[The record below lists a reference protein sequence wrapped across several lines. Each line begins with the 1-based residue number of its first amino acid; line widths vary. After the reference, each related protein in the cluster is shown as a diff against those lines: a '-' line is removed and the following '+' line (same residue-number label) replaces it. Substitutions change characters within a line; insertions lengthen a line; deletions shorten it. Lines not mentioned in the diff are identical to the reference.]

1 MEVILKQDVKNL
13 GYKDDVVKVKPGYG
27 RNFLIPK
34 NLAEMATGAS
44 KKMLTETVKQR
55 AFKEQKVKAAAEA
68 SAAKLKDLVV
78 KVGAKVGESG
88 KIFGSVTT
96 VQVADSLKKLGYD
109 VDRKNI
115 TMNEEA
121 IKTVGTYTANV
132 RFHKEVVGTVTFAV
146 YVPTVLMAS
155 S

>member
-13 GYKDDVVKVKPGYG
+13 GYKDDVVNVKPGYG

-34 NLAEMATGAS
+34 NMAAVATVSS
-44 KKMLTETVKQR
+44 KKVLTETVKQR

-68 SAAKLKDLVV
+68 TAAKLKDVIV

-88 KIFGSVTT
+88 KIFGSVTS
-96 VQVADSLKKLGYD
+96 VQLADAIKKLGYD

-115 TMNEEA
+115 TLSEEGV
-121 IKTVGTYTANV
+121 KNVGTYTADV
-132 RFHKEVVGTVTFAV
+132 RFHKEVTGKVTFEV
-146 YVPTVLMAS
+146 VQE
-155 S
+155 

>member
-1 MEVILKQDVKNL
+1 MEVILKTDVKNL
-13 GYKDDVVKVKPGYG
+13 GYKDDVVNVKPGYG

-34 NLAEMATGAS
+34 NLASMATVAS

-55 AFKEQKVKAAAEA
+55 AFKEQKVKAAAET

-88 KIFGSVTT
+88 KIFGSVTS
-96 VQVADSLKKLGYD
+96 VQVADAIKKLGYD

-115 TMNEEA
+115 TMSDDV
-121 IKTVGTYTANV
+121 KTVGTYTADV
-132 RFHKEVVGTVTFAV
+132 RFHKEVIGTVTFEV
-146 YVPTVLMAS
+146 VQE
-155 S
+155 

>member
-27 RNFLIPK
+27 RNYLIPK
-34 NLAEMATGAS
+34 NLAEMATVAS

-55 AFKEQKVKAAAEA
+55 AFKEQKIKTAAE
-68 SAAKLKDLVV
+68 STAAKLKDLVV

-96 VQVADSLKKLGYD
+96 VQLADAIKKLGYE

-115 TMNEEA
+115 NLKED
-121 IKTVGTYTANV
+121 IKTVGTYTADV
-132 RFHKEVVGTVTFAV
+132 RLHKEVTAPVTFEV
-146 YVPTVLMAS
+146 VQE
-155 S
+155 

>member
-34 NLAEMATGAS
+34 GMAAMATVSS

-55 AFKEQKVKAAAEA
+55 AFKEEKVRKSAEA
-68 SAAKLKDLVV
+68 SAAKLKDVV
-78 KVGAKVGESG
+78 VTVGAKVGESG
-88 KIFGSVTT
+88 KIFGSVTS
-96 VQVADSLKKLGYD
+96 VQLADAMKKLGFD

-115 TMNEEA
+115 KMSEDSV
-121 IKTVGTYTANV
+121 KTIGTYTAEV
-132 RFHKEVVGTVTFAV
+132 RFHKEITGTVTFEV
-146 YVPTVLMAS
+146 VPE
-155 S
+155 

>member
-13 GYKDDVVKVKPGYG
+13 GYKDDVVNVKPGYG

-34 NLAEMATGAS
+34 GIAAMATGSA

-55 AFKEQKVKAAAEA
+55 AFKEQKIKTAAESA
-68 SAAKLKDLVV
+68 AAKLKEMIV

-96 VQVADSLKKLGYD
+96 VQLADAIKKLGYD

-115 TMNEEA
+115 TMTEES
-121 IKTVGTYTANV
+121 IKTVGTYTADV
-132 RFHKEVVGTVTFAV
+132 RFHKEVTGTVTFEV
-146 YVPTVLMAS
+146 VQE
-155 S
+155 

>member
-27 RNFLIPK
+27 RNYLIPK
-34 NLAEMATGAS
+34 NLAEMATVSS

-55 AFKEQKVKAAAEA
+55 AFKEQKIRTAAEA
-68 SAAKLKDLVV
+68 TASKLKDLVV
-78 KVGAKVGESG
+78 RVGAKVGESG

-96 VQVADSLKKLGYD
+96 VQLADAIKKLGYE

-115 TMNEEA
+115 SLKEDS
-121 IKTVGTYTANV
+121 IKTVGTYTADV
-132 RFHKEVVGTVTFAV
+132 RLHKDVNATVTFEV
-146 YVPTVLMAS
+146 VQE
-155 S
+155 

>member
-13 GYKDDVVKVKPGYG
+13 GYKDDVVNVKPGYG

-34 NLAEMATGAS
+34 GVAAMATGSA

-55 AFKEQKVKAAAEA
+55 AFKEQKIKTAAESA
-68 SAAKLKDLVV
+68 AAKLKEMIV

-96 VQVADSLKKLGYD
+96 VQLADAIKKLGYD

-115 TMNEEA
+115 TMTEES
-121 IKTVGTYTANV
+121 IKTIGTYTADV
-132 RFHKEVVGTVTFAV
+132 RFHKEVTGTVTFEV
-146 YVPTVLMAS
+146 VQE
-155 S
+155 